1 MRKLDKSRDEPV
13 PDQLNLHQGC
23 FYLQCSMAQ
32 VRTGTKSPV
41 KAENT
46 LTGGQSVAG

>member
-1 MRKLDKSRDEPV
+1 
-13 PDQLNLHQGC
+13 
-23 FYLQCSMAQ
+23 MAQ